1 MCKEIINKPLDKC
14 RFNLHNVIMEK
25 EIIYY
30 YTSDGKCPYIDWL
43 DSLDM
48 SIQLRIIKRIDKLK
62 DGLYGDHKPLQKSKL
77 SELRMDFG
85 KGYRIYYYDLET
97 SLILFVAGSDKKDQN
112 KVIKQANKYFEDYI
126 ERNNYDIN
134 R

>member
-1 MCKEIINKPLDKC
+1 
-14 RFNLHNVIMEK
+14 MEK
-25 EIIYY
+25 EIKYY
-30 YTSDGKCPYIDWL
+30 YTPDGKCPYKEWRNKL
-43 DSLDM
+43 DL
-48 SIQLRIIKRIDKLK
+48 SIRLRVNKRVEKLQ

-77 SELRMDFG
+77 SELRIDFG

-97 SLILFVAGSDKKDQN
+97 TVVLFVAGSDKKDQK
-112 KVIKQANKYFEDYI
+112 KVVQQANKYFEDYI